1 MRRFLG
7 AVRAGFTSTNL
18 PLHIP
23 SKSTARTLCF
33 CKIRAGIGTSTEEKT
48 KKQTK
53 KRIKAQFVLFGTL
66 LLECNSNPAHLVL
79 TGAHLPAVAPRHFPN
94 RPHSCFASIKQGN
107 ARRFRFKKN
116 YESRFLSPPTH
127 SKCRCQG
134 KLHIFFERTVRRPSQ
149 RRRDVT
155 LKTK

>member
-48 KKQTK
+48 KKQQK
-53 KRIKAQFVLFGTL
+53 KELRLDL
-66 LLECNSNPAHLVL
+66 YYL
-79 TGAHLPAVAPRHFPN
+79 
-94 RPHSCFASIKQGN
+94 
-107 ARRFRFKKN
+107 ARC
-116 YESRFLSPPTH
+116 Y
-127 SKCRCQG
+127 
-134 KLHIFFERTVRRPSQ
+134 
-149 RRRDVT
+149 
-155 LKTK
+155 